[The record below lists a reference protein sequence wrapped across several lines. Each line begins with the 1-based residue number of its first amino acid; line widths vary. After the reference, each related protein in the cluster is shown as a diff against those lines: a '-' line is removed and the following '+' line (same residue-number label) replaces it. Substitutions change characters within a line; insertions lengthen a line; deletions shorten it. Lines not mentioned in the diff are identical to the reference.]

1 MDSRPQPS
9 PIGASLP
16 IKPFEVSRWC
26 LRRTRQQPLCV
37 FNRAL
42 VLRRGVAGDLKVDR
56 KMGSLACH
64 GLILA
69 SERMGP
75 TIFPVPAFAQTHI
88 KHPGTPARVVRQEK
102 ELTKSYPVHVAGCS
116 ATEQLAG
123 HNDLHYF
130 DSATADGTAPPTWT
144 ACRGK

>member
-1 MDSRPQPS
+1 MHSRHQPS
-9 PIGASLP
+9 PIAASLS
-16 IKPFEVSRWC
+16 IKPFEVSRWR
-26 LRRTRQQPLCV
+26 LRRTRQQPVCV

-69 SERMGP
+69 SERRGP
-75 TIFPVPAFAQTHI
+75 TIFPVSAFAQTHI

-116 ATEQLAG
+116 GNGAT
-123 HNDLHYF
+123 
-130 DSATADGTAPPTWT
+130 
-144 ACRGK
+144 RGAQ